1 MLSHR
6 LRRGRPGLTVLAG
19 ALATLG
25 AVGAFAVSA
34 SSAVAAPAR
43 PAVSAPAR
51 HAPSAPAAMAVFRAP
66 TSSFVAFTGHDFT
79 GTAHD
84 ISGCGLHN
92 LPLPVGSYKWFA
104 RGQSGRMYNCRN
116 AACAVNFV
124 LSSNQ
129 NASQST
135 GVGWKSLFIVC

>member
-1 MLSHR
+1 MA
-6 LRRGRPGLTVLAG
+6 GVLF
-19 ALATLG
+19 AL
-25 AVGAFAVSA
+25 GAFAVSA
-34 SSAVAAPAR
+34 SAAVAAPA
-43 PAVSAPAR
+43 PHAHHAVSARAVMV
-51 HAPSAPAAMAVFRAP
+51 APRAP

-129 NASQST
+129 NASQTT
-135 GVGWKSLFIVC
+135 GVGWRSLFIVC